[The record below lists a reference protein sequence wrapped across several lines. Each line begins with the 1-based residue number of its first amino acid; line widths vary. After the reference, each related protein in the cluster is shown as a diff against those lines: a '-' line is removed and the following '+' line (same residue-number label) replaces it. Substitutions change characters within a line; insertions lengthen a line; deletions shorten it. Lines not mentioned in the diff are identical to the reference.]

1 MDYRGDVGVILINHG
16 SEEFEITNETA
27 IAQLVL
33 SEVPQMV
40 FEEIKNEEIKQTVRG
55 EGGFG
60 HTGNM

>member
-16 SEEFEITNETA
+16 SEEFEITNKIA

-33 SEVPQMV
+33 QEVIQADFETEETLSE
-40 FEEIKNEEIKQTVRG
+40 TTRG

>member
-16 SEEFEITNETA
+16 SEEFEITNKIA

-33 SEVPQMV
+33 QESIQAI
-40 FEEIKNEEIKQTVRG
+40 FETTKNELSETKRG

>member
-1 MDYRGDVGVILINHG
+1 MNHG
-16 SEEFEITNETA
+16 TEEFIITNETA

-33 SEVPQMV
+33 KEVIQAD
-40 FEEIKNEEIKQTVRG
+40 FETEETLTETTRG

>member
-1 MDYRGDVGVILINHG
+1 MDYRGDVGIILMNHG
-16 SEEFEITNETA
+16 TEEFVITNETA

-33 SEVPQMV
+33 KEVMQADFETEETLSE
-40 FEEIKNEEIKQTVRG
+40 TTRG

>member
-16 SEEFEITNETA
+16 SEEFEITNKIA

-33 SEVPQMV
+33 QESIQAI
-40 FEEIKNEEIKQTVRG
+40 FETTKNELSETKRG

-60 HTGNM
+60 STGKN

>member
-1 MDYRGDVGVILINHG
+1 MDYRGDVGIILMNHG
-16 SEEFEITNETA
+16 TEEFVITNEIA

-33 SEVPQMV
+33 KEVIQADFETKETLSE
-40 FEEIKNEEIKQTVRG
+40 TTRG